1 MEQQNEQSVLTERR
15 ITESQDMIQR
25 ISNEREQTV
34 QLQRDSLRMGLVFV
48 MVAIFSFLLG
58 RLL

>member
-1 MEQQNEQSVLTERR
+1 MEQQSEQSVLTERR